1 MPKAAPAQT
10 AFNAGELSPRL
21 AGRVDLAKYTS
32 GCYRLRN
39 FLPTIQ
45 GPAIKRSGTRYLKE
59 IRSSANGARLVA
71 FEFGTTQAYVLEF
84 GNLYC
89 RVGMNSGGVLE
100 TAVAVTVV
108 AATSPITITTGA
120 AHGYADDEQ
129 VYVSGTLA
137 GGINGSYYNI
147 NVTGATTFELLGT
160 ASLGA
165 FGASGTVERVHQFVT
180 PYTTADLDGLSFTQS
195 ADVLYIAHAGFE
207 PRKLSR
213 SGHTTWTLEIIDFDW
228 QPFAPENVEEEQYVV
243 ASAVEG
249 TGISL
254 WSPDGIFEAGHV
266 GGYFRM
272 REDVESFAPEWTA
285 NVDFSPGPNHY
296 QPFGIGAMPVGGRCW
311 YDGNVYE
318 LMDKAGA
325 SATGSAAPIHTDGSV
340 TDGRWV
346 WKYLHSG
353 AGYVKITARVS
364 ANKVTADVVKRLPE
378 STVFIPVAI
387 TGINNAA
394 PPTVTAAAHGLET
407 GDLVWIEGTLRA
419 GINDQTFTITRTG
432 ANTFTLDGVGAAAA
446 VGAGGVVVRIH
457 GTKSGV
463 TALTSTVLV
472 FPNKWSFGAW
482 SAERGYPRAVAFYE
496 DRLWWAG
503 SSADPQGLWAS
514 RTSRYEDHEAID
526 ADDSGLVFI
535 LNAQQVNEIVWL
547 SSGRKLA
554 IGTVGGEF
562 VLQAAGE
569 GAVTPGNAMAP
580 QHSTHGSRSNVQALR
595 VDSSTIFAQRAGR
608 KLLQYGFDFDTD
620 TFQGVDL
627 AVLADHLTVGG
638 IKGMAWAQEPDRT
651 LWVWRDDG
659 GLLAIAYD
667 RQQEVT
673 GWAKIELGGTAV
685 AVKSAAVIPHP
696 DGTRDQ
702 LWLIVSRTI
711 NGGTKQ
717 YVEILDPTWLHGE
730 TALVD
735 GFFVDSG
742 ASYNGA
748 PATTITGLWHL
759 IGESV
764 AVLAD
769 GLIQAEKTVS
779 ATGTISITSASKA
792 AIGLGYDA
800 QLTSMRLEAGAADG
814 TAQGKTKRIPRVVV
828 RLEETGEGLLYGP
841 DLDEYQIDA
850 GTLYSGDT
858 SKLPWPGGYE
868 QAARVNL
875 EHNQPTPCTVVA
887 IFPQVATE
895 DG

>member
-165 FGASGTVERVHQFVT
+165 FGAGGTVERVHQFVT

-195 ADVLYIAHAGFE
+195 ADVLYIAHHSYA

-213 SGHTTWTLEIIDFDW
+213 TGHTSWTLTEIDFDW
-228 QPFAPENVEEEQYVV
+228 QPFAPENLDEDSYVV
-243 ASAVEG
+243 ASAVTG
-249 TGISL
+249 TGVNL
-254 WSPDGIFEAGHV
+254 WSSAGEFTAAHV
-266 GGYFRM
+266 GSYFRL
-272 REDVESFAPEWTA
+272 REDIETYAPEWKPGIRWSA
-285 NVDFSPGPNHY
+285 NPDIY
-296 QPFGIGAMPVGGRCW
+296 EYFGTPMNNGGRCW
-311 YDGNVYE
+311 YESNVYE
-318 LMDKAGA
+318 LIWQSAGA
-325 SATGSAAPIHTDGSV
+325 TGAAAPIHKDGTRTDGN
-340 TDGRWV
+340 WF

-353 AGYVKITARVS
+353 AGYVKITGYTS

-378 STVFIPVAI
+378 STTFAPKAVTVIANTTPIQI
-387 TGINNAA
+387 TTGTNH
-394 PPTVTAAAHGLET
+394 TLTT
-407 GDLVWIEGTLRA
+407 GDSVWIEGTLLA
-419 GINDQTFTITRTG
+419 GINDQSFTITRINNTQFSLNGTVAAG
-432 ANTFTLDGVGAAAA
+432 AF
-446 VGAGGVVVRIH
+446 GAGGQAIRLYS
-457 GTKSGV
+457 TTTTP
-463 TALTSTVLV
+463 TAASEQYTRSNL
-472 FPNKWSFGAW
+472 WSFGAW
-482 SAERGYPRAVAFYE
+482 SPARGYPRACAFFE
-496 DRLWWAG
+496 DRLWFAG
-503 SSADPQGLWAS
+503 SDSDPQGLWAS
-514 RTSRYEDHEAID
+514 RTGRYEDHEAVD
-526 ADDSGLVFI
+526 QDDSSLVFI
-535 LNAQQVNEIVWL
+535 LNTQQVNEIVWL

-554 IGTVGGEF
+554 VGTVGGEF

-580 QHSTHGSRSNVQALR
+580 QHSTHGSRTGVQALR